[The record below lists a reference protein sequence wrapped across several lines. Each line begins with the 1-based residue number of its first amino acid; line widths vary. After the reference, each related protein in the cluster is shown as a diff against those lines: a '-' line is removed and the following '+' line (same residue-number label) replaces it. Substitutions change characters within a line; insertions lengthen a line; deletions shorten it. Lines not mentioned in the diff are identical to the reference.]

1 MRSSRRP
8 WQSEVP
14 PPKPAA
20 AQTYS
25 GRLNGGQFFC
35 AGTLVQI
42 PIISGHWTVSIDPNT
57 PAQVTLNVFYD
68 GRHHL
73 AFGYNALMLLSYS
86 GGVYI
91 FSGVRRQRHGRA
103 RHKLFAREVLLERRT
118 RRRLSPESPVRLAHL
133 SRRSEPL
140 TFRNFGSEIIAD
152 NLKKRGWTWGCVS
165 SVDSEGRTIWIAD
178 AHRGH
183 GQAFHRAR
191 R

>member
-1 MRSSRRP
+1 
-8 WQSEVP
+8 
-14 PPKPAA
+14 
-20 AQTYS
+20 
-25 GRLNGGQFFC
+25 
-35 AGTLVQI
+35 
-42 PIISGHWTVSIDPNT
+42 VSIDPNT

-165 SVDSEGRTIWIAD
+165 SVDSEGRTIWIGD
-178 AHRGH
+178 AHRDDGKRFIVRAEEILTAFLELEGGDSVFVGGLKIDHRWPQCDAH
-183 GQAFHRAR
+183 GLIMKLEIRSTGE
-191 R
+191 